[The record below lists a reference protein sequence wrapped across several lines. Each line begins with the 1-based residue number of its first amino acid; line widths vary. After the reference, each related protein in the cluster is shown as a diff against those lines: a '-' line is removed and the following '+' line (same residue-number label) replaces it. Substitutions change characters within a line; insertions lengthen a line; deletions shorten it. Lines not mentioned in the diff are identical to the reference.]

1 MKAKVLRLI
10 CVFALLFTSTAPWS
24 ASAAPKGGNKS
35 LESSKTVKYKKKTE
49 VNFDDA
55 TIEGSVRTP
64 FGQGLGSRDTNFKNN
79 FIKVRKN
86 FHDQMLMSSG
96 GLSP

>member
-1 MKAKVLRLI
+1 M
-10 CVFALLFTSTAPWS
+10 VFALLFTSATSWNAF
-24 ASAAPKGGNKS
+24 AAPKGGGKS

-64 FGQGLGSRDTNFKNN
+64 FGAGLGSRDQNFKNN
-79 FIKVRKN
+79 FIKIRKN

-96 GLSP
+96 GNAP